1 MFLLILSCIVV
12 FLCSFISI
20 VRNFLTGRFRSQE
33 KQSQIQFVLSLS
45 SVHTYHQCHV
55 SFRDPCCHFQAGFA
69 RQPAGLDPIF
79 TSIVHGSSQLC
90 PLLAQAHTS
99 QPTKGSKCS
108 SLFLPPSI
116 SRGFWTAEL
125 FPIPFHSFAFDTV
138 SPSSNWT
145 LQLETDSPVTE
156 IQVSGQK

>member
-1 MFLLILSCIVV
+1 MWFHLHCQKLPDRKVSLARKAVSNLVRVILIECPH
-12 FLCSFISI
+12 ISS
-20 VRNFLTGRFRSQE
+20 TP
-33 KQSQIQFVLSLS
+33 
-45 SVHTYHQCHV
+45 
-55 SFRDPCCHFQAGFA
+55 FRDPCCHFQAGFA

-90 PLLAQAHTS
+90 PLLAQAQTS

-108 SLFLPPSI
+108 SLFLPPSL

-145 LQLETDSPVTE
+145 LHLEMDSPVTE
-156 IQVSGQK
+156 IQVSGQE